1 MTFKSRLSI
10 KEQEKAKE
18 ELNEDP
24 ETINAKIDELR
35 NICKK
40 NKKIPVAAH
49 SRLEDDSFIVR
60 YLRVTK
66 YDLKKAEEKITALFQ
81 LVIDWPEVFA
91 DLKWTPDIE
100 KVFDAGIMEL
110 LEPDDDGCWVLT
122 SASGRWDPAEIPAH
136 ALHQASTFLRE
147 WLIEHE
153 SVQVHGIRFIID
165 HGGMSWSRFRA
176 VGLKSAKMGGRFDAC
191 SPFRNKRSFVLN
203 CPGWLET
210 VFNLV
215 KKFFSKKTLE
225 RVVILPKGADW
236 AELYKEVPKD
246 RLPEHLGGSAQTREQ
261 AWIKDLKANSKR
273 IEKKF
278 QFMKSICDPNFVPD
292 NEETDEE
299 MANEMAKLEV
309 EAKKGTLF

>member
-1 MTFKSRLSI
+1 MVFKSGLT
-10 KEQEKAKE
+10 KAEQEKAQN

-24 ETINAKIDELR
+24 ATINEK
-35 NICKK
+35 
-40 NKKIPVAAH
+40 
-49 SRLEDDSFIVR
+49 
-60 YLRVTK
+60 
-66 YDLKKAEEKITALFQ
+66 LKSLGAI
-81 LVIDWPEVFA
+81 LVIDWPEVFG
-91 DLKWTPDIE
+91 DLKWTPEIE
-100 KVFDAGIMEL
+100 KVFDSGVMEL
-110 LEPDDDGCWVLT
+110 LEPEDDGCWVLT

-136 ALHQASTFLRE
+136 ALHQEKGFKLKRDAD
-147 WLIEHE
+147 
-153 SVQVHGIRFIID
+153 VHGIRFIID

-210 VFNLV
+210 VFNIV

-236 AELYKEVPKD
+236 EELYKEVPKE
-246 RLPEHLGGSAQTREQ
+246 RLPEYLGGTAPSCEQ

-278 QFMKSICDPNFVPD
+278 EFMKALCDPNFVP
-292 NEETDEE
+292 ETDETDNE
-299 MANEMAKLEV
+299 LSEEMAKLEV